1 MYLIELSANKPSFQ
15 TIKFKDGL
23 NFIIGGKSNEQKN
36 NKNIFISTRFAGRN
50 QRK

>member
-36 NKNIFISTRFAGRN
+36 KKSTYNG
-50 QRK
+50 Q